1 MSSWRNTGLVVAAV
15 LVGTAGLTVVA
26 ATPAAAAGPVQCDF
40 DGDGK
45 SDLAVGVPGENDR
58 GAVNVQYQRTGYLSD
73 PAILQEERLAEGSA
87 FGAALA
93 CGDFDDNGV
102 DDLAIGA
109 PRAYRGKGK
118 VFIYYGRPVIGLGN
132 DAIDLFSQ
140 GESVPGTSE
149 EWDMLG
155 WSLDAGDVSGDAIDD
170 LVVGVPGDRNPR
182 WLDPEQ
188 QVGSVLVL
196 HGREDGIRFDD
207 SIEQLFGWL
216 QYDGEEFE
224 YGSSFGW
231 SVQVGQF
238 ARGGSAELA
247 VGAPNVSDRS
257 HPDDAI
263 TFRAGRV
270 YTFQDTQGLVP
281 HRILEQD
288 QADKTPGA
296 EPYDR
301 FGWSLAAG
309 DFDANG
315 HDDLAVGAPFE
326 KVGKLDEA
334 GEVDVF
340 GGAPGGLPDGGTDQ
354 LVQLQAGGVIEAG
367 DWFGFSL
374 AAGDYDGDGWAD
386 LAVGAPH
393 EWVGAA
399 VAAGAVS
406 VVRGDDGMVAE
417 TGTILTQGAGTIPDT
432 SESGDRFGTSVATIG
447 LLGDQDL
454 IIGVPGEGGPS
465 TLPDTFSGAVV
476 LTVAGSQTHGPVGDP
491 TLLLHQDSPAPY
503 DVADQRE
510 PAAATT
516 PYDMTHGE
524 VLNGPQPAEP
534 TGEWFGW
541 SIAS

>member
-1 MSSWRNTGLVVAAV
+1 MSAGTRSTTSSSAFPATGTRGGWIRSSRSARSSCC
-15 LVGTAGLTVVA
+15 TAGRTGSA
-26 ATPAAAAGPVQCDF
+26 STTASSSSSAGCSTTARSSSTGRRSAGRCRSASSSAAGPP
-40 DGDGK
+40 
-45 SDLAVGVPGENDR
+45 SWPSA
-58 GAVNVQYQRTGYLSD
+58 A
-73 PAILQEERLAEGSA
+73 PA
-87 FGAALA
+87 
-93 CGDFDDNGV
+93 
-102 DDLAIGA
+102 
-109 PRAYRGKGK
+109 
-118 VFIYYGRPVIGLGN
+118 
-132 DAIDLFSQ
+132 
-140 GESVPGTSE
+140 
-149 EWDMLG
+149 
-155 WSLDAGDVSGDAIDD
+155 
-170 LVVGVPGDRNPR
+170 
-182 WLDPEQ
+182 
-188 QVGSVLVL
+188 
-196 HGREDGIRFDD
+196 
-207 SIEQLFGWL
+207 
-216 QYDGEEFE
+216 
-224 YGSSFGW
+224 
-231 SVQVGQF
+231 
-238 ARGGSAELA
+238 
-247 VGAPNVSDRS
+247 VSDRS
-257 HPDDAI
+257 HRDDAI
-263 TFRAGRV
+263 AFRAGRV

-326 KVGKLDEA
+326 TVGKLAEA

-432 SESGDRFGTSVATIG
+432 SESRDRFGTSVATIG

-465 TLPDTFSGAVV
+465 TLPDTSAGAVV
-476 LTVAGSQTHGPVGDP
+476 LTVAGGQTHGPVGDP

-510 PAAATT
+510 PAAAIM